1 MCTFM
6 ANTWAHRT
14 VKSSFSATLSE
25 ISHSHQLSFPLPHPA
40 PFMGDKINRIRGQN
54 CLGRIWESTTTPGHH
69 AQARRLAS
77 PRPSVPGASPGGRER
92 PRNGA
97 LPWSNLPGIATAA
110 KRSFISNGERN
121 RGHRLDTKDRNSAL
135 KKKKKRERFSLSQ
148 KERKLVTNVL
158 CCKVDNGKCK
168 ENIHYVQDITIL
180 YSTKCALFQWNKR

>member
-1 MCTFM
+1 M
-6 ANTWAHRT
+6 ANTWAHRA

-25 ISHSHQLSFPLPHPA
+25 ISHSHWLSFPLLPPA
-40 PFMGDKINRIRGQN
+40 PITEDEINRTGGQN
-54 CLGRIWESTTTPGHH
+54 CLSRMWESTTTPGHH
-69 AQARRLAS
+69 VRAQSLAS
-77 PRPSVPGASPGGRER
+77 PMPCVPGASPGGREG
-92 PRNGA
+92 PCNGA
-97 LPWSNLPGIATAA
+97 LPWSNLPGTATAA
-110 KRSFISNGERN
+110 KRSFISKGERN

-135 KKKKKRERFSLSQ
+135 KKKKERFSLSQ